1 MEQQTSKAFDILLPE
16 QELRRTL
23 MSCMLFSGTHYES
36 GKSIVDRLSELVKMN
51 RPHVV
56 EELAREA
63 KFKMN
68 IRSAPLMLAVEIAK
82 HHPTYPLAQLICDL
96 VERPDDITKV
106 LTYYA
111 RNERGDKKLHKFDH
125 QIRKGL
131 GKAFNKF
138 SAYQL
143 DKYKV
148 GSKFEGSEARVT
160 LVDALRVVHPKPK
173 DEAQSE
179 FFRQLRRDEL
189 PSAGTWEQQLSA
201 GADKKETF
209 TSLLQEGKL
218 GYTALLK
225 NLRNMVEFGVDRKL
239 VADAIV
245 SGAPHCREL
254 PFRFIAAAKQ
264 APQFATA
271 LNEALMMTVRRAG
284 EDWTLKGGTAI
295 LVDVSGSMSNPLSQ
309 KSEMRRYEAACALAL
324 LLQSVVKDSIFLFSF
339 SDNLVQLE
347 GRLTGGIE
355 AAVRGFWNSQANRS
369 TNLSSAT
376 STAIH
381 HLRDEPVKRM
391 IIITDE
397 QETNNKEPPACP
409 YDHGYILNVA
419 GDKRGVGY
427 DTWTHIHGFS
437 DQVVR
442 YIYELESQQLD

>member
-1 MEQQTSKAFDILLPE
+1 VEQQSSIAFDVLTPE

-23 MSCMLFSGTHYES
+23 MSCMLFSGTFYES
-36 GKSIVDRLSELVKMN
+36 GQSIVDRLSALVKMN

-63 KFKMN
+63 KFKMH
-68 IRSAPLMLAVEIAK
+68 IRSAPLMLAVELAK

-106 LTYYA
+106 LTYYG
-111 RNERGDKKLHKFDH
+111 RNQAGVKKLGKLDH

-138 SAYQL
+138 GAYPL
-143 DKYKV
+143 DKYKE
-148 GSKFEGSEARVT
+148 GTKFEDSDARVT

-179 FFRQLRRDEL
+179 FFRQLRRGEL

-209 TSLLQEGKL
+209 TSLLQENKL

-225 NLRNMVEFGVDRKL
+225 NLRNMTEAGVDAKL
-239 VADAIV
+239 VADAILE
-245 SGAPHCREL
+245 GAPHCREL
-254 PFRFIAAAKQ
+254 PFRFIAAAKH
-264 APQFATA
+264 APQFAAA

-284 EDWTLKGGTAI
+284 EDWTLQGDTAV
-295 LVDVSGSMSNPLSQ
+295 LVDVSYSMVDQLSA

-324 LLQSVVKDSIFLFSF
+324 LLQSVVKGNVLLFSF
-339 SDNLVQLE
+339 SDSLVK
-347 GRLTGGIE
+347 LTGKLTGIQY
-355 AAVRGFWNSQANRS
+355 AVKEVWRSQDNNG
-369 TNLSSAT
+369 TNLSASTSA
-376 STAIH
+376 AIH
-381 HLRDEPVKRM
+381 YLRDEPVKRM

-397 QETNNKEPPACP
+397 QETGNKEPPACP
-409 YDHGYILNVA
+409 YENGYILNVA

-442 YIYELESQQLD
+442 YIYELESQKLD